1 MPSQRAIFSFNHSLA
16 WAEGLHQL
24 LPVGLYV
31 FLFTARF
38 CRKARDVIYRDWNEG
53 ASGKDEEPRKGQ
65 LIRKRICT
73 CYFCSLS
80 LGNDLAQILLDLTLR
95 SQRPFPLFA

>member
-31 FLFTARF
+31 FLFTARS
-38 CRKARDVIYRDWNEG
+38 CRKAMMFVYRDQNEG
-53 ASGKDEEPRKGQ
+53 TSGKDQED
-65 LIRKRICT
+65 
-73 CYFCSLS
+73 SS
-80 LGNDLAQILLDLTLR
+80 
-95 SQRPFPLFA
+95 